1 MVVSSWIGAL
11 GALLFVSVF
20 LVDGATRPGYSPVR
34 HTVSALALGPRGWVQ
49 GVNFVVGGTTI
60 ALGGVG
66 SIVTGGHWAPGLVL
80 TALGLGL
87 LASAVP
93 MDPMRGYPPGTPD
106 TDPEEFSTAHSL
118 HDGAGALVFF
128 SLPVLSVVS
137 AFALPGVLWTV
148 GAALVTIV
156 LAAALVAFERGW
168 REDSPST
175 GLAQRA
181 VLVPGLLWVAA
192 VLLGL
197 GG

>member
-49 GVNFVVGGTTI
+49 GANFVVGGTAI
-60 ALGGVG
+60 AWAGVG
-66 SIVTGGHWAPGLVL
+66 SIVSGGHWAPGLVL